1 MDLCCGVLNGNLI
14 ENGSLSINTLQDL
27 LPGHLISHFGDVA
40 WPARS
45 TDLWLFVKL
54 TKNVIY

>member
-27 LPGHLISHFGDVA
+27 LPGHLISHFGGCCLACTVY
-40 WPARS
+40 
-45 TDLWLFVKL
+45 LFIKL
-54 TKNVIY
+54 TNNVIH